1 MIAQAV
7 ADERPRSSGIG
18 RIGLVV
24 SYSALGLALVT
35 SRGIGLDHSLWTD
48 EITALE
54 EFIRAGPSEILA
66 GPDLSHELYGL
77 LAWVTTTLVGESEVA
92 LRLWSVVPFVAG
104 AALVTAWL
112 HTRMGALS
120 GLVFLFL
127 ATVSPL
133 LLDITRQAR
142 GYGLAFLAMSVLVV
156 AGLEACRSRR
166 TVALLAFC
174 AGGIVG
180 TMTLPQFGIAFIA
193 AGAVL
198 LGVGPLRRRL
208 AGFLAL
214 SLVAVAAFY
223 APHLGQVRDASRIE
237 DGVQIDT
244 FWLLTAPIDQIL
256 LPALIWIDGTALVA
270 GAVWLPAVLA
280 SLLVMAYSPL
290 ARRPA
295 TALLLCSG
303 PVVTVIVLWVAEAY
317 VIPRYLSYLL
327 VPLFVLLATG
337 SAELLRR
344 APTRWALVPATIC
357 VVVVAVLALR
367 FADLTP
373 DVIRLPREANREA
386 AEAVLASEPPALAV
400 LAFMRNPRNL
410 EHYLERPV
418 VSLEAEAVDD
428 RVCASNDRVAY
439 VTQPFGIANVEVT
452 CLRRRGVEH
461 HRFEQYARGGE
472 MNVWLVPPG

>member
-54 EFIRAGPSEILA
+54 EFIRAGPTEILA
-66 GPDLSHELYGL
+66 GPDLSHELFGL

-92 LRLWSVVPFVAG
+92 LRLWSVLPFIAG
-104 AALVTAWL
+104 VALVTAWL
-112 HTRMGALS
+112 HERTGALS

-156 AGLEACRSRR
+156 AGLEACRFRR

-180 TMTLPQFGIAFIA
+180 TMTLPQFGIAFVA

-198 LGVGPLRRRL
+198 LGVGPLRRRT
-208 AGFLAL
+208 AGFLAI

-244 FWLLTAPIDQIL
+244 IWLLTAPIDQIL

-290 ARRPA
+290 ARRHA
-295 TALLLCSG
+295 TVLFLCSG
-303 PVVTVIVLWVAEAY
+303 PVLTIVVLWLADAY

-337 SAELLRR
+337 VTALLERGTRR
-344 APTRWALVPATIC
+344 SALVPVTMC
-357 VVVVAVLALR
+357 VVVGAVLAFR
-367 FADLTP
+367 FGTLAP
-373 DVIRLPREANREA
+373 DVMRLPREANRDA
-386 AEAVLASEPPALAV
+386 ADIVLASESSPASV
-400 LAFMRNPRNL
+400 LAYMRNPQNL
-410 EHYLERPV
+410 EHYLGRPV
-418 VSLEAEAVDD
+418 ARLDRAEVNA
-428 RVCASNDRVAY
+428 RVCAREERVVY
-439 VTQPFGIANVEVT
+439 VTQPFGIPSVELD
-452 CLRRRGVEH
+452 CLGRPGVEH
-461 HRFEQYARGGE
+461 HRFEQYARGDE
-472 MNVWLVPPG
+472 MNVWLVPPR